1 MTVRHCPGCKGYD
14 RGLAGDCPG
23 MSMGEFETPDVVPP
37 LRFSDRLRVLIGLP
51 VLLGVTPG
59 PLDDPG
65 LPEYP
70 GPVAFGQDWK
80 DQWGS

>member
-1 MTVRHCPGCKGYD
+1 
-14 RGLAGDCPG
+14 

-37 LRFSDRLRVLIGLP
+37 LRFSDRLRALIGLP
-51 VLLGVTPG
+51 VLLGVTRG

-70 GPVAFGQDWK
+70 EYPDPLMLGTDWK
-80 DQWGS
+80 DEMGP